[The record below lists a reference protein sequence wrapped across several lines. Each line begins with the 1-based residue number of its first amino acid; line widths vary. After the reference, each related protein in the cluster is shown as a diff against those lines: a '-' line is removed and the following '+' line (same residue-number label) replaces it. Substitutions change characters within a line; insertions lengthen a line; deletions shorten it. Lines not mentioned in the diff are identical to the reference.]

1 MTEED
6 RLIQDRIKKLKEIKE
21 MGIDPYPYRYDKT
34 HDCSEILNK
43 HQSLKQGEKT
53 ETLVSVAGR
62 ILLIRKMGKA
72 LFMHI
77 QDQTGKLQLY
87 FRQDDIGKQKYDFI
101 KKLDIGDIIG
111 TKGKIFKTKTG
122 EITVH
127 IDDFVLLAKSIRP
140 LPEKYHGLQ
149 DKELR
154 YRQRY
159 LDLIMNP
166 EVKERFLKRTKIIHT
181 IKEVLEKHGFIEVET
196 PTLQPIYGGAF
207 ARPFVTKHNTLDM
220 TLYLRISNELYLK
233 RLLVGGFEKV
243 YEFVKDFRNE
253 GIDRTHNPEF
263 TQVEFYE
270 AYGDYTDGMKIFEE
284 IWATAAQQV
293 AGSTKITYQDTEI
306 DFTAPWKRISFVDA
320 LKKYADIDA
329 NKRTKKDLQSYCD
342 KNEIEYNKNAPK
354 GILLDYIFDAKC
366 QKNLIQPTFVID
378 FPIETT
384 PLCKPLRN
392 GNTEFVER
400 FEPYVYGWEV
410 GNAYSELNDPILQR
424 KLLMEQA
431 ERGRAGDEEFH
442 PMDEDF
448 VKAIEFGMPPTSGV
462 GIGVD
467 RMVMLLTNS
476 YSIRDVIF
484 FPLLR
489 PEKPQKSE

>member
-1 MTEED
+1 
-6 RLIQDRIKKLKEIKE
+6 
-21 MGIDPYPYRYDKT
+21 
-34 HDCSEILNK
+34 
-43 HQSLKQGEKT
+43 
-53 ETLVSVAGR
+53 
-62 ILLIRKMGKA
+62 
-72 LFMHI
+72 
-77 QDQTGKLQLY
+77 
-87 FRQDDIGKQKYDFI
+87 
-101 KKLDIGDIIG
+101 
-111 TKGKIFKTKTG
+111 
-122 EITVH
+122 
-127 IDDFVLLAKSIRP
+127 
-140 LPEKYHGLQ
+140 
-149 DKELR
+149 
-154 YRQRY
+154 
-159 LDLIMNP
+159 
-166 EVKERFLKRTKIIHT
+166 
-181 IKEVLEKHGFIEVET
+181 
-196 PTLQPIYGGAF
+196 
-207 ARPFVTKHNTLDM
+207 M

-233 RLLVGGFEKV
+233 RLLVGGFEKI

-270 AYGDYTDGMKIFEE
+270 AYGDYNDGMKIFEE
-284 IWATAAQQV
+284 IWATAAKQV

-306 DFTAPWKRISFVDA
+306 DLTPPWKRISFVDA

-329 NKRTKKDLQSYCD
+329 NKTTKKDLQSYCD
-342 KNEIEYNKNAPK
+342 KNEIEYNKNVPK

-489 PEKPQKSE
+489 PEKPQKPE